1 MKEYIV
7 SLSSYEELEKFYD
20 DMETPG
26 GTEFVP
32 EREVECSLR
41 RPISRNTHY
50 NLTETEVKKLKEDDR
65 VLDICPASTLT
76 DIVTKPVYTQT
87 STEWNK
93 SAGSG
98 TNQKNWSLLRCVEGS
113 QRSNWGSNGTAQV
126 SGTINLTSSGRNV
139 DFILVDGHIN
149 PDHPEFAKNSDGTGG
164 TRVNQFNWYSL
175 TSLVTGGANGTYVY
189 TPYTDVANQA
199 LTADNNHG
207 MHVAGSVAGN
217 SQGWARDVNIYNINP
232 YVSSLNSL
240 ASGTTYIFDYIRAF
254 HNTKSI
260 NPALGIKNPT
270 ICNNSWAA
278 FYQVTRSTI
287 TNINWRGTNY
297 TSSFTDGLFNSVG
310 LRYYDAT
317 NVYIPALIPA
327 LIVDVEDAI
336 ADGVIFV
343 GASGNDST
351 KIDILGGA
359 DYNNTITWSGS
370 TMNYSRG
377 NYVTSSGNAICVGA
391 VSALVNESKATFS
404 HCGPRVNVY
413 SPGDNIISCLHNGV
427 VYGGSI
433 TTVNDPR
440 DSAYKLGKYDGTS
453 MASPQV
459 CGILASAL
467 EQYPRMKQSDAVDY
481 IKYYAKSNQITETGR
496 STFTWDVINSG
507 SSDYVF
513 SGYSSGNDI
522 SITAQEGSILVFNVN
537 AAGHP
542 FWIKTAQVTGT
553 GSLVTTGTITGNG
566 SESDTVTWNTYGVKP
581 GTYYY
586 ICQFHSTMSGTITI
600 TAAYT
605 DDTSLQGSDNQFIFF
620 QKDRTDSG
628 VLQPRPTFKSR
639 SVSGQVWPRQQ
650 TLYYK
655 K

>member
-1 MKEYIV
+1 MEEYIV
-7 SLSSYEELEKFYD
+7 SLSSHEELGNFYD
-20 DMETPG
+20 DMETLG

-32 EREVECSLR
+32 KREVECSLR

-50 NLTETEVKKLKEDDR
+50 NLTEKEVKKLKEDNR
-65 VLDICPASTLT
+65 VIDICPASALT
-76 DIVTKPVYTQT
+76 DIVRKPLYTQT

-93 SAGSG
+93 SSTSG
-98 TNQKNWSLLRCVEGS
+98 TNQKNWSLLRCVEGT
-113 QRSNWGSNGTAQV
+113 QISNWGSNGTAQV

-149 PDHPEFAKNSDGTGG
+149 PNHPEFAKNSDGTGG

-189 TPYTDVANQA
+189 TPYTDAGNDA

-207 MHVAGSVAGN
+207 MHVGGSASGN
-217 SQGWARDVNIYNINP
+217 TQGWARDVNIYNINP
-232 YVSSLNSL
+232 YSSSLNTL
-240 ASGTTYIFDYIRAF
+240 ASDYIFDYIRSF
-254 HNTKSI
+254 HNTKPINSI
-260 NPALGIKNPT
+260 LGIKNPT
-270 ICNNSWAA
+270 ICNNSWGA
-278 FYQVTRSTI
+278 FYQITRSTI
-287 TNINWRGTNY
+287 TNINWRGTSY

-310 LRYYDAT
+310 LRSYDAT
-317 NVYIPALIPA
+317 NLYIPAWTTA
-327 LIVDVEDAI
+327 LTVDIEDAI
-336 ADGVIFV
+336 ADGVLFV
-343 GASGNDST
+343 GASGNEST

-359 DYNNTITWSGS
+359 DYNNTITWSGV
-370 TMNYSRG
+370 TRNYSRG
-377 NYVTSSGNAICVGA
+377 DYVSSSGNAICVGA

-404 HCGPRVNVY
+404 NCGPRVNVY

-427 VYGGSI
+427 VSGGTI

-440 DSAYKLGKYDGTS
+440 DSTYKLGKYDGTS

-459 CGILASAL
+459 CGILASTL

-481 IKYYAKSNQITETGR
+481 IEYYAKSNQITETGR
-496 STFTWDVINSG
+496 STFTWDVTNSG
-507 SSDYVF
+507 ASDYVF
-513 SGYSSGNDI
+513 SGFSSGNDI
-522 SITAQEGSILVFNVN
+522 SITVQEGSILVFNIN
-537 AAGHP
+537 APGHP

-553 GSLVTTGTITGNG
+553 VSAVTTGTITGNG
-566 SESDTVTWNTYGVKP
+566 SESETVIWNTYGVKP

-605 DDTSLQGSDNQFIFF
+605 DDTSLQGSDNKFVFF
-620 QKDRTDSG
+620 QKDRKDSG